1 MLFITK
7 TVMEYKSGLTMHA
20 LSWLLKPSTHY
31 MNVHVSKSGN
41 LNYGSL
47 KKVFKNRNVISLV
60 SLIKV

>member
-7 TVMEYKSGLTMHA
+7 TVTEYKSGLTMHV
-20 LSWLLKPSTHY
+20 LSWLLKVSTHY

-41 LNYGSL
+41 LNHGCL
-47 KKVFKNRNVISLV
+47 KYVFKNRNVISLV